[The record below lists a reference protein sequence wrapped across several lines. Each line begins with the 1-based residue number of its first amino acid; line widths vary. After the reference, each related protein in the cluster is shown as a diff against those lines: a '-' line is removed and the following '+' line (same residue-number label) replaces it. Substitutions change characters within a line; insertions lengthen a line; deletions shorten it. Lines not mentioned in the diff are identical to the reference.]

1 MRNQGVKTSMSML
14 FRMLLRR
21 RIIPILLLAIP
32 AAFLLAVY
40 WTTSERMMPF
50 RLASVAEEVFLEAS
64 ECNISLLFLAVASV
78 GFLSSF
84 LALNL
89 IQREAA
95 ASHRLVLCGYH
106 PVALLLSKLA
116 VLTCCTALIAL
127 YVSLAL
133 LAFFTPEHLF
143 LMMLGLFL
151 AGLVYGC
158 YGLLVGSLIR
168 GELEGILLIV
178 LLANIDA
185 GWLQNPL
192 FYAGAENQFII
203 RWLPAYF
210 PSQAAIAAAFSDYSI
225 STSVLG
231 SCLYVMFFLMMAG
244 IFYFNK
250 MRTT

>member
-1 MRNQGVKTSMSML
+1 MIVQRIGVSVSML
-14 FRMLLRR
+14 LRMLFRR

-40 WTTSERMMPF
+40 WTTSERIMPF

-64 ECNISLLFLAVASV
+64 ERNISLLFLAVASV

-106 PVALLLSKLA
+106 PLALLVSKLA
-116 VLTCCTALIAL
+116 VLAGCTALIAL
-127 YVSLAL
+127 YVSVAL
-133 LAFFTPEHLF
+133 LLFFTPEHLF

-151 AGLVYGC
+151 AGLVYGS

-168 GELEGILLIV
+168 GELEGILFIV

-192 FYAGAENQFII
+192 FYAEAENQFII
-203 RWLPAYF
+203 RLLPAYF
-210 PSQAAIAAAFSDYSI
+210 PSQAAIASAFSDHSI
-225 STSVLG
+225 GSSVLA
-231 SCLYVMFFLMMAG
+231 STLYALGFLAAAG
-244 IFYFNK
+244 VLYFIK
-250 MRTT
+250 MRKK